1 MGGRNKW
8 EGGINGGGINGR
20 EEYMGGRNKWEGGI
34 NGGGING
41 REE

>member
-1 MGGRNKW
+1 MGGRNTW
-8 EGGINGGGINGR
+8 EGGINGR

-34 NGGGING
+34 NG

>member
-8 EGGINGGGINGR
+8 EGGINGR
-20 EEYMGGRNKWEGGI
+20 EEKMGGRNKWEGGI
-34 NGGGING
+34 NG